1 MAEALKVTVKGLD
14 LLNVALIKFADDVG
28 DAKVFSSDLGKSII
42 QDASALVPRRTGALA
57 ASLGHTKTAKGVQV
71 YAGNEA
77 VPYAGVIEYGW
88 PAKGKPESPY
98 LRPAV
103 YGNIDSVV
111 KKYEDGINATIRKYN
126 LD

>member
-1 MAEALKVTVKGLD
+1 MAEAFQVTVKGLD
-14 LLNVALIKFADDVG
+14 LLTVKLLKFAEDVEN
-28 DAKVFSSDLGKSII
+28 ANIFSSDIGSEIVKN
-42 QDASALVPRRTGALA
+42 ASAIVPKRTGALA

-88 PAKGKPESPY
+88 PAKGKPEQPY

-103 YGNIDSVV
+103 YDNLSSLI
-111 KKYEDGINATIRKYN
+111 KKYEDGIEKTIIKYN